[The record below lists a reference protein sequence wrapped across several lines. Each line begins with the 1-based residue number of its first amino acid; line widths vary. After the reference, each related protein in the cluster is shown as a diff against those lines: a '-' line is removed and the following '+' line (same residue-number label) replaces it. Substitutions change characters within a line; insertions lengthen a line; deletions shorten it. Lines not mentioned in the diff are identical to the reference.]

1 MLLWVEFRRRSDPRY
16 ERRGSLSRS
25 CAEPLLSRFLQFK
38 QIDED
43 EDCCLHVGAE
53 PFRCLTRPN
62 CRRSGCLIKSDTD
75 WSCMTQ
81 NPLQNDPRHG
91 ASLSEFRVFG
101 QKAVA
106 GMNCVDPCFEGDPN
120 HIIN

>member
-38 QIDED
+38 QIDEG

-53 PFRCLTRPN
+53 PFRSPDKAKLPTLGLLDQVRY
-62 CRRSGCLIKSDTD
+62 RLELYDAKSAT
-75 WSCMTQ
+75 
-81 NPLQNDPRHG
+81 
-91 ASLSEFRVFG
+91 
-101 QKAVA
+101 K
-106 GMNCVDPCFEGDPN
+106 
-120 HIIN
+120 

>member
-38 QIDED
+38 QIDETAFTSAPSRF
-43 EDCCLHVGAE
+43 G
-53 PFRCLTRPN
+53 RLTRPN
-62 CRRSGCLIKSDTD
+62 CRRSACLIKSDTD

-91 ASLSEFRVFG
+91 ARLSEFRVFG

-120 HIIN
+120 HIINR